1 MFPPHLCRS
10 TYILQPALPVSH
22 VARGILLWSEPLRFA
37 LIRFAVARAVTRRF
51 RVITA
56 LRRTDRFWPHA
67 ADNLTGSVRPRPCG
81 NVKSALSARS
91 RAFEIATSALC
102 ATVGL
107 TDLIEVVLKVALR
120 MRLAARLPPF
130 ILPGD
135 GALCPHCLHQ
145 RSDAH
150 DLHDAFEV
158 VGQHMEAHFGADAR
172 QPLGQEMRR
181 AHPGFERAEGMFDG
195 LPA

>member
-67 ADNLTGSVRPRPCG
+67 ADNLTGSVRPIAAIAYYWPLR
-81 NVKSALSARS
+81 KSVTSEQLS
-91 RAFEIATSALC
+91 L
-102 ATVGL
+102 V
-107 TDLIEVVLKVALR
+107 
-120 MRLAARLPPF
+120 
-130 ILPGD
+130 
-135 GALCPHCLHQ
+135 
-145 RSDAH
+145 
-150 DLHDAFEV
+150 
-158 VGQHMEAHFGADAR
+158 
-172 QPLGQEMRR
+172 
-181 AHPGFERAEGMFDG
+181 
-195 LPA
+195 